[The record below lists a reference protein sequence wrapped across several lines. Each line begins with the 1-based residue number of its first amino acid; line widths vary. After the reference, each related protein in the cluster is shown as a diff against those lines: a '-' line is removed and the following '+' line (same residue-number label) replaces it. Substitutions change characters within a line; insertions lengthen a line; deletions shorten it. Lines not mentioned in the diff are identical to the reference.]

1 MEISM
6 DGAGMSDMGMNG
18 MMGWMLVAG
27 LLGLAVLVAVVAG
40 TVWAIRRWSAPRHQG
55 AESAQDQL
63 RRRFAA
69 GEIDEEDYLSRRALL
84 ND

>member
-1 MEISM
+1 M
-6 DGAGMSDMGMNG
+6 DGTGMGDVSMSG

-27 LLGLAVLVAVVAG
+27 LLGLAVLVTVVVG
-40 TVWAIRRWSAPRHQG
+40 TAWAIRRWSAPGHQG

-63 RRRFAA
+63 KRRFAA
-69 GEIDEEDYLSRRALL
+69 GDIGEDDYLSRHALL

>member
-1 MEISM
+1 METRV
-6 DGAGMSDMGMNG
+6 DGTGMGDMGMSG
-18 MMGWMLVAG
+18 MMGWMLLAG
-27 LLGLAVLVAVVAG
+27 LAEFAVLLAVVVAAA
-40 TVWAIRRWSAPRHQG
+40 WAFHRWSAPRRQG

-63 RRRFAA
+63 KYRFAL

>member
-1 MEISM
+1 M
-6 DGAGMSDMGMNG
+6 DGAGMGDMGMSG

-27 LLGLAVLVAVVAG
+27 LLGLAVLVAVVVG
-40 TVWAIRRWSAPRHQG
+40 IVWAIRRWSAPGHQG
-55 AESAQDQL
+55 ESAQNQL

-69 GEIDEEDYLSRRALL
+69 GEIDEGDYLSRPALL